1 MLDYI
6 SNVFE
11 FYKRIQKIS
20 STLTLQNRRIFFY
33 SMYNSSISTIMS
45 FRMYLF
51 VRYLDL
57 FLIEIIKI
65 LKGLNE

>member
-1 MLDYI
+1 
-6 SNVFE
+6 
-11 FYKRIQKIS
+11 
-20 STLTLQNRRIFFY
+20 
-33 SMYNSSISTIMS
+33 MYNSSILTIMS